1 MLYTELERDKYESF
15 KGKNKSAGA
24 TMLNLQWKPG
34 DKCKQALANR
44 SHLWDLFVGFIN
56 GF

>member
-24 TMLNLQWKPG
+24 TMLNMQWKPG